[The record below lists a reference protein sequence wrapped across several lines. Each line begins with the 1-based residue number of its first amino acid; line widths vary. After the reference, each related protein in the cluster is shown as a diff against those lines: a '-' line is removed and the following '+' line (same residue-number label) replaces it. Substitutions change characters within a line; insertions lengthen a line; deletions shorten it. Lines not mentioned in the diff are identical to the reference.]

1 MTDDRVVDELQDMRR
16 DLGRTFDLIRSLPAP
31 VVNLPPQPAPAVT
44 VEVPKQA
51 APVVNVEVKEQPA
64 PQVTVEPAVVNV
76 AAPAVTVEPLIR
88 VEAPGPSAY
97 EVEITGRDPN
107 GFIRT
112 FTIRPIP

>member
-1 MTDDRVVDELQDMRR
+1 
-16 DLGRTFDLIRSLPAP
+16 
-31 VVNLPPQPAPAVT
+31 
-44 VEVPKQA
+44 
-51 APVVNVEVKEQPA
+51 
-64 PQVTVEPAVVNV
+64 VNV